1 MSINELHK
9 LAVKGGREEEENLF
23 HSLSVRLFYL
33 AKRRI
38 MDEGDAKDIVQ
49 DALMTI
55 MAEYKKIKFTTS
67 FAAWVFK
74 VLENKI
80 LNFQKTG
87 TRRADIL
94 ARKKSENSPQV
105 LYDSGLEPVLLDCIR
120 KVASTNR
127 QYARII
133 NLYFQGYTTEE
144 ICEKLKITPN
154 HSYVTLFRARAMLE
168 KCLAGEDM
176 END

>member
-9 LAVKGGREEEENLF
+9 LAVNGGRDEEENLF
-23 HSLSVRLFYL
+23 HNLSVRLLYL
-33 AKRRI
+33 AKRRVI
-38 MDEGDAKDIVQ
+38 DEGDARDIVQ
-49 DALMTI
+49 DALVTVMK
-55 MAEYKKIKFTTS
+55 EYKKIKFTTS
-67 FAAWVFK
+67 FAAWVYK

-87 TRRADIL
+87 ARRADIL
-94 ARKKSENSPQV
+94 SRKTSENSHHI
-105 LYDSGLEPVLLDCIR
+105 LFDSELEPVLLDCIR
-120 KVASTNR
+120 KVASANR

-144 ICEKLKITPN
+144 ICEKLQISPN

-168 KCLAGEDM
+168 KCMAGEELD
-176 END
+176 ND